1 MAIRFSFAHVNCFA
15 VLNFMLNISHSLKK
29 KNNQQKRGEI
39 ICASFTFLKE
49 DNEGYSLSLGISHK
63 NCVQL
68 LEKCF

>member
-1 MAIRFSFAHVNCFA
+1 
-15 VLNFMLNISHSLKK
+15 MLNISHSLKK

>member
-29 KNNQQKRGEI
+29 KKKKGEI
-39 ICASFTFLKE
+39 IRASFTFLKE

>member
-1 MAIRFSFAHVNCFA
+1 MAIRFSFAHVNCFV

-29 KNNQQKRGEI
+29 KKKKRGEI
-39 ICASFTFLKE
+39 IRASFTFLKE

>member
-1 MAIRFSFAHVNCFA
+1 
-15 VLNFMLNISHSLKK
+15 MLNISHSLKK
-29 KNNQQKRGEI
+29 KKKRGEI
-39 ICASFTFLKE
+39 IRASFTFLKE